1 MWLSVR
7 ENHAVTELIAS
18 IAGPYLFVT
27 GLGFFISSS
36 FYQRMIAAQ
45 SDANPILLNLSGAV
59 HFVVGMVVLANHFKV
74 SSMAGALV
82 TLVGAAVVLKGAS
95 LIVIPDYMTKS
106 QQMGKRGILAT
117 GTAFTA
123 VGAYLSYV
131 GYF

>member
-1 MWLSVR
+1 M
-7 ENHAVTELIAS
+7 TELIAS

-27 GLGFFISSS
+27 GLGFFISSG

-59 HFVVGMVVLANHFKV
+59 HFVVGMVVLANHFTV
-74 SSMAGALV
+74 SSVAGALV
-82 TLVGAAVVLKGAS
+82 TLVGAAAALKGAS

-106 QQMGKRGILAT
+106 QQMGKTGVLAT
-117 GTAFTA
+117 GAAFTA
-123 VGAYLSYV
+123 TGAYLSYV

>member
-7 ENHAVTELIAS
+7 ENYAVTELIAS

-59 HFVVGMVVLANHFKV
+59 HFVVGMVVLANHLNV

-82 TLVGAAVVLKGAS
+82 TLVGAAAVLKGAS

-123 VGAYLSYV
+123 IGAYLSYV

>member
-1 MWLSVR
+1 M
-7 ENHAVTELIAS
+7 TELIAS

-59 HFVVGMVVLANHFKV
+59 HFVVGMVVLANHLNV

-82 TLVGAAVVLKGAS
+82 TLVGAAAVLKGAS

-123 VGAYLSYV
+123 IGAYLSYV

>member
-7 ENHAVTELIAS
+7 ENYAVTELIAS

-59 HFVVGMVVLANHFKV
+59 HFVVGMVVLANHLNV

-82 TLVGAAVVLKGAS
+82 TLVGAAAVLKGAS

-123 VGAYLSYV
+123 IGTYLSYV